1 MAFQSGAFQ
10 GDAFQTTVPEP
21 PVPSAPPIGGIIE
34 FPVIRRVG
42 VALVQFRITG
52 RARLEWFLS
61 EDDVRRRVREFLS
74 SLIG

>member
-1 MAFQSGAFQ
+1 VFQA
-10 GDAFQTTVPEP
+10 DAFQNSAFQTPVVP
-21 PVPSAPPIGGIIE
+21 PVPSVPSIGGIIE
-34 FPVIRRVG
+34 FPVIRRAG

-61 EDDVRRRVREFLS
+61 EDDVRRRVREFLA